1 MMFDEH
7 MFQQNSSCIEAAVAD
22 PLTKFGPTL
31 NFIILTA
38 LEAPQLSH
46 KILSDFIFFKDKDRG
61 EFIKV
66 KQDQVNNANSAII
79 FLINR

>member
-7 MFQQNSSCIEAAVAD
+7 MFQQNSSCIEAAVAG
-22 PLTKFGPTL
+22 PLTKFAPTL

-46 KILSDFIFFKDKDRG
+46 KILSDFIFLK
-61 EFIKV
+61 IKTE
-66 KQDQVNNANSAII
+66 VNSLRLNKTK
-79 FLINR
+79 